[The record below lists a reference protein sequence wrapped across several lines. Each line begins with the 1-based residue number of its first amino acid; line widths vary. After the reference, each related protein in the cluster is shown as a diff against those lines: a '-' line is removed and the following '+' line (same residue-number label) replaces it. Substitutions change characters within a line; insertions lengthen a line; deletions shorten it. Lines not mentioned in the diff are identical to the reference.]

1 MLTTAG
7 VVIMALAAPGIAQ
20 VPAVPQAPAEAK
32 AGQSSSTP
40 KAPWNDLP
48 DRFQIDIG
56 YFRLNATTDLRL
68 QGTGGPANDVG
79 FEKDLGVSDVA
90 NTYWLDAT
98 LRLGR
103 RHQFKASY
111 MSLTREG
118 DPRTLTRDF
127 AWGDRV
133 YTAGLSASG
142 KIGTEVIST
151 YYRLAIV
158 KRDRFEFGPAAG
170 LGYLT
175 LKAGIKAQGSVTGP
189 GGQIQAVSL
198 DESGK
203 LGVPTGDLGA
213 YVNVWLS
220 RRVVMR
226 GDFLY
231 IMVSPEDK
239 EMSVTDGRIA
249 VDFYPWRHA
258 GFGVQY
264 KYNQFRYDQGSEKL
278 SLGGTLTYQG
288 LQVYGSFLF

>member
-1 MLTTAG
+1 MKTCGILTTAG
-7 VVIMALAAPGIAQ
+7 VIIMALAAP
-20 VPAVPQAPAEAK
+20 AVAQAPAEAK
-32 AGQSSSTP
+32 TAQPSAGTT
-40 KAPWNDLP
+40 KASWNDLP
-48 DRFQIDIG
+48 DRFQIDVG
-56 YFRLNATTDLRL
+56 YFRLNAATDLRL
-68 QGTGGPANDVG
+68 QGSGGPSNDVSL
-79 FEKDLGVSDVA
+79 EEDLGVSDIA
-90 NTYWLDAT
+90 NTYWVDAT

-111 MSLTREG
+111 MSLTRES
-118 DPRTLTRDF
+118 DAKTLTRDF
-127 AWGDRV
+127 GWGDRV
-133 YTAGLSASG
+133 YTAGLSASAT
-142 KIGTEVIST
+142 IGTEVIST

-170 LGYLT
+170 LGYLS
-175 LKAGIKAQGSVTGP
+175 LKAGIEAQGSLTGP
-189 GGQIQAVSL
+189 GGQVQTVNL
-198 DESGK
+198 NESGK

-220 RRVVMR
+220 KRIVMR

-231 IMVSPEDK
+231 IMISPDVR
-239 EMSVTDGRIA
+239 EMSVTDGRLA

-264 KYNQFRYDQGSEKL
+264 KYNQFRYDQGGEKL

>member
-1 MLTTAG
+1 MKTRRILAVAG
-7 VVIMALAAPGIAQ
+7 VIMMAMTAPAIA
-20 VPAVPQAPAEAK
+20 QAPADAK
-32 AGQSSSTP
+32 TAQPSAGTAKTS
-40 KAPWNDLP
+40 WNDLP
-48 DRFQIDIG
+48 DRFQIDVG
-56 YFRLNATTDLRL
+56 YFRLNAATDLRL
-68 QGTGGPANDVG
+68 QGNGGPTNDVS
-79 FEKDLGVSDVA
+79 FEEDLGVSNVA

-111 MSLTREG
+111 ISVTRKS
-118 DPRTLTRDF
+118 DPKTLTRDF
-127 AWGDRV
+127 GWGDHV
-133 YTAGLSASG
+133 YTAGLSASATV
-142 KIGTEVIST
+142 GTEVIST

-175 LKAGIKAQGSVTGP
+175 LEAGIQAQGSLASP
-189 GGQIQAVSL
+189 GGQVQTVTL

-203 LGVPTGDLGA
+203 LGTFTGDLGG
-213 YVNVWLS
+213 YVNVWLAK
-220 RRVVMR
+220 RIVMR

-231 IMVSPEDK
+231 IMISPDVR

-249 VDFYPWRHA
+249 VDFYPWRHV
-258 GFGVQY
+258 GLGVQY
-264 KYNQFRYDQGSEKL
+264 KYNQYRYDQAGEKL

>member
-1 MLTTAG
+1 MKTWSMLAAAGVIVMTTA
-7 VVIMALAAPGIAQ
+7 A
-20 VPAVPQAPAEAK
+20 PAVAQAPADAK
-32 AGQSSSTP
+32 AAQTSSTT
-40 KAPWNDLP
+40 KTSWNDLP
-48 DRFQIDIG
+48 DRFQIDAG

-68 QGTGGPANDVG
+68 QGNGGPTNDVG

-111 MSLTREG
+111 MSLTRNG
-118 DPRTLTRDF
+118 DPKTLTRDF
-127 AWGDRV
+127 GWGNHV
-133 YTAGLSASG
+133 YTAGLSASATL
-142 KIGTEVIST
+142 GTEVLST

-175 LKAGIKAQGSVTGP
+175 LKAGIKAQGSLTSP
-189 GGQIQAVSL
+189 GGQVQTVSL

-220 RRVVMR
+220 KRIVMR

-231 IMVSPEDK
+231 IMVRPDDK
-239 EMSVTDGRIA
+239 EMSVTDSRVG

-264 KYNQFRYDQGSEKL
+264 KYNQYRYDQAGEKL

-288 LQVYGSFLF
+288 VQFYGSFLF